1 VGITCDLQITNA
13 ARVSFATEEDVTNNT
28 VSVCTGRNFDAIS
41 QFKAPLFDG
50 RILSSD
56 LNILVDRILVFD
68 FAVGVGRI
76 SSKGQIRSNF
86 GVLFLHR
93 HTMDYVCF

>member
-1 VGITCDLQITNA
+1 MGITCDLQITNA

-76 SSKGQIRSNF
+76 SSTETFLENTIRY
-86 GVLFLHR
+86 
-93 HTMDYVCF
+93 D

>member
-1 VGITCDLQITNA
+1 
-13 ARVSFATEEDVTNNT
+13 
-28 VSVCTGRNFDAIS
+28 
-41 QFKAPLFDG
+41 LFDG

-76 SSKGQIRSNF
+76 SSTETFLENTIRY
-86 GVLFLHR
+86 
-93 HTMDYVCF
+93 D